1 MNKPWKL
8 FRLPAVFLH
17 RQLSRKKKTEADR
30 KLEEEVI
37 ALHLGD
43 KRSAY
48 EYRIEKIEQVLFAG
62 TILLLLTVAALIYAC
77 LQDRSIPEN
86 RLKRDDYG
94 GLTKSRELV
103 ADLEEQSEE
112 QIFPVTYRARRYTG
126 AQALSLLAEGQAEL
140 EAGIKGENASLD
152 HVENGLFF
160 PEKLANGRVD
170 VSYLTVP
177 YGIVSEQ
184 GKITGEPEQGGTL
197 VEIRATLSCQGEELL
212 YETAVMVYPKTL
224 TGSELIR
231 SQVQKALEQADEEQA
246 ESEYL
251 ELPEEVEGRRI
262 RWHEPSSDLWKIMLF
277 WCLVIP
283 PVIWIGRD
291 AAIRQKAT
299 LRREQMVMDYP
310 DILWRMTMLLGA
322 GMTARHAFA
331 SIAAGYEKSR
341 KITGERRYAYEEM
354 RYALREMDAG
364 TGEAAAY
371 ERFGQ
376 RCGLPGY
383 IKMGSLLAVNLR
395 KGTADLR
402 QSLEKEAGL
411 ALEERKNNALKA
423 GERAGTKMLFPMILM
438 LGVVIVILVV
448 PAFMAM
454 A

>member
-1 MNKPWKL
+1 MYRFL
-8 FRLPAVFLH
+8 YRPARWICDHFF
-17 RQLSRKKKTEADR
+17 SKN
-30 KLEEEVI
+30 
-37 ALHLGD
+37 
-43 KRSAY
+43 RSARRQTLENEILSLHGGRRGAPR
-48 EYRIEKIEQVLFAG
+48 EYMIAKTAQMLFLL
-62 TILLLLTVAALIYAC
+62 IVLLLFGSGVLVFSLTRERTVPDDEL
-77 LQDRSIPEN
+77 RRN
-86 RLKRDDYG
+86 DYG
-94 GLTKSRELV
+94 MGESSLELSAEV
-103 ADLEEQSEE
+103 EAASEA
-112 QIFPVTYRARRYTG
+112 IILPVTYGARQYSPDRVEE
-126 AQALSLLAEGQAEL
+126 LLA
-140 EAGIKGENASLD
+140 NARDALNRCIIGGNDSAD
-152 HVENGLFF
+152 HVDSDLQF
-160 PEKLANGRVD
+160 PDTLCDGQVTA
-170 VSYLTVP
+170 SYLTVP